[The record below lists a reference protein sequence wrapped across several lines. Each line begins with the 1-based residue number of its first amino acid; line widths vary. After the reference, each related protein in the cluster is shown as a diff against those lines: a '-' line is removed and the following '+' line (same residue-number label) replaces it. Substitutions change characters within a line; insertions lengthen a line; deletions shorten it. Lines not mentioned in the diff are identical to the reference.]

1 MNLDSLIAFVKGSSL
16 SDDVKVVLVDRLEA
30 EGFTTDVVD
39 ALKEAF
45 QDNIDEAFDAAG
57 VKLDP
62 TDPEFIAKHQAF
74 ADELDA
80 ATKEFETESAA
91 LQSDMGKTFNGL
103 NQQIDAVQAE
113 QIRNDL
119 P

>member
-1 MNLDSLIAFVKGSSL
+1 MNLDALIAFVKGSSV
-16 SDDVKVVLVDRLEA
+16 SDDVKTVLVDRLEA
-30 EGFTTDVVD
+30 EGLTTDVVD

-62 TDPEFIAKHQAF
+62 KDPEFIAKHEAY
-74 ADELDA
+74 ADEVDA
-80 ATKEFETESAA
+80 ATKEFEAASAA
-91 LQSDMGKTFNGL
+91 LDADTTKTFNNL
-103 NQQIDAVQAE
+103 NQEIDAVQAE